1 MGKDKKSKLNYN
13 KQSMPRPRLSW
24 GNQPGG
30 NLRRRSVVHTA
41 RRVVSRIC
49 VTECFGSGRNFGCA
63 RIRAHRNWCNF
74 DVGPVGCFS
83 DLRAVQRVGVMS
95 VNTFM
100 TLTSALWRGSAR
112 PLTIMKWLSRNFRG
126 AYTIRI
132 SAEHENWSIAR
143 GAGGGKVVKIGDFG
157 PPEGGLKSATFATPP
172 RRVF

>member
-1 MGKDKKSKLNYN
+1 M
-13 KQSMPRPRLSW
+13 
-24 GNQPGG
+24 
-30 NLRRRSVVHTA
+30 VHTA

-100 TLTSALWRGSAR
+100 TLTSAL
-112 PLTIMKWLSRNFRG
+112 
-126 AYTIRI
+126 
-132 SAEHENWSIAR
+132 
-143 GAGGGKVVKIGDFG
+143 
-157 PPEGGLKSATFATPP
+157 
-172 RRVF
+172 